1 MTAFLFAWTPL
12 ITASDFSGIQID
24 VTTVAIGI
32 IAIMLIVI
40 GIGILIKVLT

>member
-12 ITASDFSGIQID
+12 ITASDFLGIQTD
-24 VTTVAIGI
+24 VTTVAVGI
-32 IAIMLIVI
+32 ISIMLIVV